1 MVIFRTIMKNG
12 KEQPAE
18 MKSDDPRLGLPS
30 ASSFDRRVHCPGSLH
45 AEAAM
50 GDVEQVA
57 QVAVDGSAI
66 AAAIAADDL
75 SELGIKQEDV
85 AAKLADMNK
94 QALEDWKKDFGV
106 TECEVYR
113 EQRFWVM
120 DGKNRAASCQ
130 VDFAAISKDGRFA
143 LLVDDKSGFKE
154 VVRASANWQL
164 KVGIVAMEC
173 SLATGFDKARV
184 AIAQHRMGS
193 RFDACDYNDTDIEQ
207 AYNEVLFFCHRLKP
221 DAERTAGE
229 WCQYCKARTQ
239 CQEHALYAMM
249 PMLRAQM
256 VDVLPKKA
264 EVEARVAL
272 LPLEALAFIESRRT
286 VATNLFKAVTDRL
299 KGLPSDALAALG
311 YKLKPSGGTRSIPDL
326 AALWGILS
334 ANNLCSA
341 EEFRQFCKI
350 SMGDMEEK
358 LVPRIKLMQELE
370 SNKAAELVL
379 KGLIDPVVK
388 VEEEAPQLKAL
399 K

>member
-1 MVIFRTIMKNG
+1 
-12 KEQPAE
+12 
-18 MKSDDPRLGLPS
+18 
-30 ASSFDRRVHCPGSLH
+30 
-45 AEAAM
+45 
-50 GDVEQVA
+50 
-57 QVAVDGSAI
+57 
-66 AAAIAADDL
+66 
-75 SELGIKQEDV
+75 
-85 AAKLADMNK
+85 
-94 QALEDWKKDFGV
+94 
-106 TECEVYR
+106 
-113 EQRFWVM
+113 
-120 DGKNRAASCQ
+120 
-130 VDFAAISKDGRFA
+130 
-143 LLVDDKSGFKE
+143 
-154 VVRASANWQL
+154 
-164 KVGIVAMEC
+164 
-173 SLATGFDKARV
+173 
-184 AIAQHRMGS
+184 MGS

-264 EVEARVAL
+264 EVEVRVAL